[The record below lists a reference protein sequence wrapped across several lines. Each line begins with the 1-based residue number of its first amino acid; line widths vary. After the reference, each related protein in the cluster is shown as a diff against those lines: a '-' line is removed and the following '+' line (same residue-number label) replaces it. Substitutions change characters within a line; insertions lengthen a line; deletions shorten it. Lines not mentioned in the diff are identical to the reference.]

1 MKELLDDIDRNKPRN
16 PSRVFSKLSFYC
28 SLVNLALLAVT
39 INRIV
44 YFFNFESYD
53 IEPLAVLI
61 WALMIGLGIGLIF
74 TLISLINKEK
84 LSFFKITGLIVN
96 LAILLFIIG
105 IFLS

>member
-28 SLVNLALLAVT
+28 SLLNLILLLVT
-39 INRIV
+39 INRIAN
-44 YFFNFESYD
+44 FFKFETFA

-74 TLISLINKEK
+74 TLISLINREK
-84 LSFFKITGLIVN
+84 LSFFKIAGLIVN
-96 LAILLFIIG
+96 LAIVLFIIG
-105 IFLS
+105 VFLF